1 MMSANKIVSPPKSIL
16 FKMKEKY
23 LTSTDGLYRVNYNE
37 VKSVCISGSLY
48 ALMQYL
54 LLFDED
60 VTTRHT
66 CYFLGYGVSR
76 DVSAQL
82 PAIHIG
88 MQQTGTIWTP
98 GRWWDKIWLRL
109 SKNWRYPFLKTA
121 RIYALDLGFA
131 SPLIGRRNY
140 SLLSDGP
147 LCMSQNMQPTSA
159 GYQHQVRKHRTL
171 TGRME
176 GLLYGPVA
184 ISTWGNNPQCKE
196 FFMTEENVS
205 PVFGNRPVHIRSLD
219 DLWHSATDRQ
229 RALVRRVYAVGND
242 DVNLLNSKSVV
253 FLTQPMIKDRILDES
268 EYLDLLR
275 RIFSHYDMSHMLLK
289 LHPRDN
295 FDYRRYFPEVAIYD
309 KPVNMQ
315 LLVLLG
321 TNVTRAVTIC
331 SSSVNSFPES
341 VEVDWYG
348 PDVHP
353 KVRIFFCGTV
363 VPNRTY
369 NQMTL

>member
-1 MMSANKIVSPPKSIL
+1 MKNKCVSSV
-16 FKMKEKY
+16 
-23 LTSTDGLYRVNYNE
+23 DGLYRVKYNE
-37 VKSVCISGSLY
+37 VENVCISGSLY

-60 VTTRHT
+60 VTTKHT

-76 DVSAQL
+76 EVSAQL

-88 MQQTGTIWTP
+88 MHQTGTIWTP
-98 GRWWDKIWLRL
+98 SRWWDKIWLRL
-109 SKNWRYPFLKTA
+109 SKKKRFPFLKTA
-121 RIYALDLGFA
+121 RIYALDSGFA
-131 SPLIGRRNY
+131 SPLIGKRSY

-159 GYQHQVRKHRTL
+159 DYLRQERKHRTL
-171 TGRME
+171 IGRLE
-176 GLLYGPVA
+176 GLLYGTVA
-184 ISTWGNNPQCKE
+184 ISTWGNNQQCKE

-205 PVFGNRPVHIRSLD
+205 PVFGTRPVYVQSLG
-219 DLWHSATDRQ
+219 DLWNSATDNQ
-229 RALVRRVYAVGND
+229 RALVRRVYAVGDND
-242 DVNLLNSKSVV
+242 VRLLNSKSVM
-253 FLTQPMIKDRILDES
+253 FLTQPMLKDRILNER
-268 EYLDLLR
+268 EYLDLLH
-275 RIFSHYDMSHMLLK
+275 RIFSHYDISQVLLK

-295 FDYRRYFPEVAIYD
+295 FDYHRYFPEVAIYS

-321 TNVTRAVTIC
+321 TNVKRAVTIC

-353 KVRIFFCGTV
+353 KVRSFFGGTV
-363 VPNRTY
+363 VPNRAY
-369 NQMTL
+369 NQVNL